1 MACGLA
7 SADTI
12 TQTFTLSPTNT
23 DIIGSIGT
31 GTFNNF
37 LTQCPSCDPSW
48 LTGVRL
54 LVSVG
59 ENLNTLSVT
68 NTASET
74 NSFEYQTF
82 SNLTLVGTAP
92 STDQTLLGFG
102 LFLNRAA
109 FQSSPGGCSA
119 GVAAGSINLCDTG
132 STSFASGETK
142 NFAPPVVTASDSSG
156 TVNASNITPYDTT
169 GTFTLGFTTTTFQSF
184 IGGGGNGQDS
194 QATQAFATIQV
205 LYDYA
210 IPSSTPEPTT
220 MVLFG
225 SALVGLGVLRKRI
238 KS

>member
-7 SADTI
+7 NADTI

-23 DIIGSIGT
+23 DIVGANGT

-37 LTQCPSCDPSW
+37 LTACPACDPSW

-54 LVSVG
+54 AVSVG

-68 NTASET
+68 NTASNS
-74 NSFEYQTF
+74 NSFEYETF
-82 SNLTLVGTAP
+82 SNVTLVGTAP
-92 STDQTLLGFG
+92 STDQTFLGFG
-102 LFLNRAA
+102 LFLNRVA
-109 FQSSPGGCSA
+109 FQASPGGCAA
-119 GVAAGSINLCDTG
+119 GAAQGSINPCDTG
-132 STSFASGETK
+132 SISFNSGESK

-156 TVNASNITPYDTT
+156 VVNASSITPYDTT
-169 GTFTLGFTTTTFQSF
+169 GTFTLGFTTTTNQSF

-205 LYDYA
+205 LYDYTV
-210 IPSSTPEPTT
+210 PSSTPEPTT

-238 KS
+238 KH